1 MMLDERV
8 ASSAVDEHNLL
19 DSKTP
24 DTAEVRNETVDCIV
38 VVVAVEESRLDW
50 KGFRRYSTR
59 DNHLALAVSTEK
71 AAHLDLE
78 QL

>member
-1 MMLDERV
+1 MVLDEWV
-8 ASSAVDEHNLL
+8 ASSAVDEHNWS

-24 DTAEVRNETVDCIV
+24 DTAGVRNETVDCIV

-59 DNHLALAVSTEK
+59 DNHFAWGVSTEK
-71 AAHLDLE
+71 SAHLDLE